1 MYLKGLMVVLLLAI
15 SGKPSLDP
23 LHVDYIP
30 TIFQHTPVR
39 KRAPSVL
46 QQKLQR
52 QDRGST
58 RQENKERSAAAA
70 ALMALS
76 EDKENQVPGVEV
88 QASPNMV
95 DGSTQTDTSGS
106 DLELA
111 INMWHEQYRMITSQ
125 SNLLEDS
132 LSVIHD
138 LQERV
143 FSLSKS
149 LEEIETKNTELERAN
164 RALSEK
170 VNNLFGHKFIENSDT
185 KTSYYTGFP
194 NYETFRVVFEKASK
208 HVKRKNTKLSLQDEM
223 FLTLI
228 KLRQNPGMED
238 LSYRFGISVSLV
250 TKIFHIWLDALYQVL
265 SGLIIWPSTDFV
277 EMPDAFSNDRFS
289 KVKCIIDCTEIFI
302 ERPNGLKARAQTYSN
317 YKKHNTVKFL
327 IGVSPSG
334 CVTFVSK
341 CWGGRVSD
349 KKLTMESGFM
359 EKLLPG
365 DVVLADRGFTMR
377 DEFAMKGARLIVPS
391 FTKGKKQLSP
401 QEVEES
407 RQMSRARIHV
417 ERIIGRTKDFR
428 ILRETMPIALIKKRN
443 SYHPSCEKIMT
454 VVGGVVNTN
463 PPLL

>member
-52 QDRGST
+52 QDRAVT
-58 RQENKERSAAAA
+58 RQENKA

-223 FLTLI
+223 FLALI

-289 KVKCIIDCTEIFI
+289 KVKCIIDCTEIFN

-317 YKKHNTVKFL
+317 YKKHNT
-327 IGVSPSG
+327 
-334 CVTFVSK
+334 
-341 CWGGRVSD
+341 
-349 KKLTMESGFM
+349 
-359 EKLLPG
+359 
-365 DVVLADRGFTMR
+365 
-377 DEFAMKGARLIVPS
+377 S
-391 FTKGKKQLSP
+391 F
-401 QEVEES
+401 
-407 RQMSRARIHV
+407 
-417 ERIIGRTKDFR
+417 
-428 ILRETMPIALIKKRN
+428 
-443 SYHPSCEKIMT
+443 
-454 VVGGVVNTN
+454 
-463 PPLL
+463 